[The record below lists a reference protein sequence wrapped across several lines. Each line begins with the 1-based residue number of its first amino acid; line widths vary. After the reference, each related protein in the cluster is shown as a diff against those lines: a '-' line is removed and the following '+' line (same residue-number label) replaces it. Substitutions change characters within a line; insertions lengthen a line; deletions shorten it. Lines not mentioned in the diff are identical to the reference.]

1 MFDKMSL
8 WFYLLQGRVNTS
20 DVFGVTNSDLV
31 PGKYEGEEKLLFW
44 CLISS
49 LGTVGLHNLVDVK
62 C

>member
-31 PGKYEGEEKLLFW
+31 PGKYEGEEKIALLVLNFFFRYCW
-44 CLISS
+44 IAQSC
-49 LGTVGLHNLVDVK
+49 
-62 C
+62 